1 MSGPNSFLT
10 LVALSTGLLLSIPVH
25 ADVVATLKTKLASLE
40 GTQAIAGTLRIQNT
54 STQGKDPP
62 VTTQAHLSM
71 AVRDG
76 PQGLELHFPV
86 ALLRKVRAE
95 QAANAKQANTPEP
108 IQNLLSSIDPT
119 QLMEILSYAPDL
131 LRKMQGATLL
141 KQSTVQVRGT
151 TQQLLE
157 FKMPP
162 KMSKQDQDGLQSY
175 RGRMDVWLNQAG
187 IPVAV
192 RQSMSIAFRKF
203 FVIHI
208 NVKVSVTENLIIW
221 KGHLVLSQMHH
232 KTQITGIQTSS
243 NTERYR
249 FQPTAAGRSTP
260 PPATQPASAALPASA
275 LKPRKME
282 AAASRPS

>member
-1 MSGPNSFLT
+1 MT
-10 LVALSTGLLLSIPVH
+10 LNLRLWVLLLVLSISMAH
-25 ADVVATLKTKLASLE
+25 ADTVSALKARLQSL
-40 GTQAIAGTLRIQNT
+40 QSLQPISGTLLIQNT

-71 AVRDG
+71 GVHDG
-76 PQGLELHFPV
+76 PQGLELRFPA
-86 ALLRKVRAE
+86 ALLRRVRAE
-95 QAANAKQANTPEP
+95 QVANAKQSNTPEP
-108 IQNLLSSIDPT
+108 TLELLTGIDPNQVGT
-119 QLMEILSYAPDL
+119 ILSYAPDL
-131 LRKMQGATLL
+131 LRKMAGATLL
-141 KQSTVQVRGT
+141 KQSTVQVRGA

-157 FKMPP
+157 FKIPP

-192 RQSMSIAFRKF
+192 RQSISIAFRKF

-208 NVKVSVTENLIIW
+208 NVKSSTTENLMVW
-221 KGHLVLSQMHH
+221 KGRLVLSQALQ

-243 NTERYR
+243 QSKRYR
-249 FQPTAAGRSTP
+249 FQPTAAGRSAP
-260 PPATQPASAALPASA
+260 PPATQPASAALPASPNP
-275 LKPRKME
+275 LKME